1 MDELTKNLLHASKE
15 AFERDARITRTPVT
29 KKELEARKKQRDKPV
44 FTSHLEPDGSI
55 KQQVDTRVEAENE
68 RRINFI
74 NKRLE
79 RMNNRAKRDFHYSR

>member
-1 MDELTKNLLHASKE
+1 MDDFTKTVQQATKE

-29 KKELEARKKQRDKPV
+29 KKELTAREHQRNRPV

-55 KQQVDTRVEAENE
+55 KQSIDTRVESENE

-74 NKRLE
+74 NKRLD
-79 RMNNRAKRDFHYSR
+79 RMNNRAKRDFHRSR